1 MIKKPAKK
9 NPDIFSFMNP
19 LSEDIWYFILVSY
32 LAVSSMIFIV
42 SRISPNEC
50 RVEEEK
56 NSNGDVVTKIVN
68 EFSFCNSLWFTL
80 SAFMQVR
87 IIRLHCSAKRKFFI
101 LILSLDFSKES
112 IYVRVRTRLGLP
124 ELVGGSLR

>member
-1 MIKKPAKK
+1 MITKPAKK

-19 LSEDIWYFILVSY
+19 LSPDIWYFILVSY

-56 NSNGDVVTKIVN
+56 NEKGELVTKIVN
-68 EFSFCNSLWFTL
+68 EFSFCNSLWFSL
-80 SAFMQVR
+80 GAFMMVS
-87 IIRLHCSAKRKFFI
+87 HYK
-101 LILSLDFSKES
+101 
-112 IYVRVRTRLGLP
+112 
-124 ELVGGSLR
+124 